1 MTMLTGDFRMLSG
14 LKLLQG
20 AAQGAVKKESK
31 KKKKAPLTSDEEKMM
46 QEVVKGKK
54 YRKY

>member
-1 MTMLTGDFRMLSG
+1 MTMLTGDFRVLSG